1 MNESFELSRP
11 FKVTP
16 ISGGEDEIKIKYGV
30 DLFQIYD
37 QVRRFVC
44 CRTCAQKHADYLN
57 LLFPYLYKKVS
68 IELCDDDDILK
79 ECYTCKVPLS
89 TEIIVEH
96 SLGFVNNIEEWKL
109 CKEYVDK
116 LEDLKLEFLARVDRL
131 GEKSGG

>member
-1 MNESFELSRP
+1 M
-11 FKVTP
+11 
-16 ISGGEDEIKIKYGV
+16 
-30 DLFQIYD
+30 
-37 QVRRFVC
+37 
-44 CRTCAQKHADYLN
+44 
-57 LLFPYLYKKVS
+57 
-68 IELCDDDDILK
+68 CDDDDILK